1 MFNLQLI
8 LKKKNFLHKSNLIIK
23 LLFYNYFIYIIT
35 FTRLF
40 EDKTKIYWCY
50 GSFPSDNDIKW
61 LLISICLSFFPTTIF
76 LVLIYINLFKINF
89 SSNIE

>member
-8 LKKKNFLHKSNLIIK
+8 LRNKKFLHTSNLIIK
-23 LLFYNYFIYIIT
+23 LISYSYFLYIIT

-61 LLISICLSFFPTTIF
+61 LLISICLSSFPTTIF
-76 LVLIYINLFKINF
+76 LILIYINLFKINF
-89 SSNIE
+89 NSNYD